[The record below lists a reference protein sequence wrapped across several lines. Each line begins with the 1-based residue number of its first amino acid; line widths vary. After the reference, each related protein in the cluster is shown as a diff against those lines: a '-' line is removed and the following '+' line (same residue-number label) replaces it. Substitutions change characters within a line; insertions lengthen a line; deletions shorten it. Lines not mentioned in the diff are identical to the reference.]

1 MKIVTA
7 GNKYIDI
14 DAYASCIAYANLLKL
29 KGIHAK
35 AVSTAKINESITPNL
50 LKLNAKL
57 ENYEKSDNDEFIIV
71 DVSSKLYFD
80 NIVNED
86 KIIEIIDHHV
96 GYEEYWKNKLGEKAK
111 IEFIGAVATLIVE
124 LYEKENLI
132 EKMSKDIAYL
142 LMSAILDNTL
152 NFKAKITT
160 NRDKIAYKKL
170 EFIVGDEEHYAEK
183 YFKECQL
190 AIERNLKNAIEN
202 DTKIEKTSA
211 ILPPVFGQIIL
222 WNKEKI
228 LENKDAIYNI
238 LNNMGTNWMIN
249 LICLEE
255 GKSYIIAS
263 NLEVQAELE
272 KLLNGEFKQ
281 DIMELENVWLRKEI
295 IKRAVKK

>member
-35 AVSTAKINESITPNL
+35 AVSTAKINETITPNL
-50 LKLNAKL
+50 LKLNAQL

-71 DVSSKLYFD
+71 DVSSKSYFD

-152 NFKAKITT
+152 NFKARITT
-160 NRDKIAYKKL
+160 DRDKTAYKKL
-170 EFIVGDEEHYAEK
+170 ELIVGDEEHYAEK

-202 DTKIEKTSA
+202 DTKIERTSA

-228 LENKDAIYNI
+228 LENKDSIYNI
-238 LNNMGTNWMIN
+238 LNNIGTNWMIN

-295 IKRAVKK
+295 IKKAVKK

>member
-35 AVSTAKINESITPNL
+35 AVSTAKINETITPNL
-50 LKLNAKL
+50 LKLNAQL

-71 DVSSKLYFD
+71 DVSSKSYFD

-152 NFKAKITT
+152 NFKARITT
-160 NRDKIAYKKL
+160 DRDKTAYKKL
-170 EFIVGDEEHYAEK
+170 ELIVGDEEHYAEK

-202 DTKIEKTSA
+202 DTKIEKISA

-228 LENKDAIYNI
+228 LENKDSIYNI
-238 LNNMGTNWMIN
+238 LNNIGTNWMIN

-295 IKRAVKK
+295 IKKAVKK